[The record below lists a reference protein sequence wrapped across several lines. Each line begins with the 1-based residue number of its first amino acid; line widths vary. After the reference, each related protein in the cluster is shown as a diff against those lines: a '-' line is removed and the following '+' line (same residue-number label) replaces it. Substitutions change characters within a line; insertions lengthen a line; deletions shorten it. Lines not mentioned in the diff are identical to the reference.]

1 MNKKRNRDLLLENG
15 FSLPV
20 YVKGLKTIAHLFE
33 EFNNPGIYVLHFSD
47 NTKYVGQS
55 KNIANRFNQHSNNFD
70 DIDAISIKKVKLKE
84 LNKEEKFVIWL
95 LESNKILLRNITYA
109 SETTNSGV
117 LIQQITEKEQ
127 EKWLRQVNYNSY
139 EGIRLEDEKQKLK
152 YEKKYLCL
160 SRSKYFEDT
169 IRFLK
174 SYIDIGIPFPIKTE
188 KKYWIVSCLPSGAT
202 GVLVRLSIN
211 WQEVLTI
218 FKEEE
223 TIGVSIHMANPNL
236 NRNLIKKFKELGVQ
250 CSEHRYVPGGEDQI
264 NLYVYSFDN
273 ALKFI
278 NIEEVILSIRKFNLN
293 LMRKGIC
300 TYSRY
305 HCLQIVDY
313 ILKI

>member
-1 MNKKRNRDLLLENG
+1 MNKKRNSDLLLENG

-20 YVKGLKTIAHLFE
+20 YVKGLKSIANLFE
-33 EFNNPGIYVLHFSD
+33 GFNNPGIYVLHFSD

-84 LNKEEKFVIWL
+84 LNEEEKFIIWL
-95 LESNKILLRNITYA
+95 LESNKILLRNITYT
-109 SETTNSGV
+109 SETANNGR
-117 LIQQITEKEQ
+117 LIQQITENEQ
-127 EKWLRQVNYNSY
+127 EKWLRQINYNSY

-152 YEKKYLCL
+152 YEKKFLRF
-160 SRSKYFEDT
+160 SRSKYFEDI

-174 SYIDIGIPFPIKTE
+174 SYINIGIPFPIKTE
-188 KKYWIVSCLPSGAT
+188 KKYWIISCLPSGAT
-202 GVLVRLSIN
+202 GVFVRLSIN

-218 FKEEE
+218 FKDGEH
-223 TIGVSIHMANPNL
+223 IGISMHMANPKL
-236 NRNLIKKFKELGVQ
+236 NRNLIKKSKELGIEY
-250 CSEHRYVPGGEDQI
+250 SEHRYVPGGEDQI
-264 NLYVYSFDN
+264 NLYLYDFDN

-305 HCLQIVDY
+305 HCLQIIDY
-313 ILKI
+313 ILK